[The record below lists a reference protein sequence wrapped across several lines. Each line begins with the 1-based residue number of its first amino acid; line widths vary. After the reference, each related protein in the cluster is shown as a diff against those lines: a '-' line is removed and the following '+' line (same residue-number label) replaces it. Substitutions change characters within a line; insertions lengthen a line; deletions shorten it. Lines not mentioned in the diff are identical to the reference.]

1 MKRLLI
7 LSLLILAAVACRQA
21 EDTRYFAPAVEFGSE
36 AYAVIAADGG
46 VDVAI
51 RLSRP
56 ASMAFS
62 IGLMVTSSLEENVQ
76 YRLASSSVNIAAG
89 DQEARVHIDWMDD
102 EIWVES
108 SWIDLVLVPGERY
121 TVDPAKACSTR
132 INISKTLHMPIFR
145 LVAPEQEIVTNPYLA
160 ETFRFELVADRSP
173 EQGISVSLTFGD
185 LVYGSDY
192 SIAGSDGPMVQ
203 VPAGSTRQAFNLQIL
218 KKDSSGYDH
227 TATLSVIPGKGSYS
241 VLAGE
246 GSATIR
252 LSDPSI
258 DFSRLLRTA
267 ALQKGEGFQV
277 RQAILQTDG
286 NWEGNTT
293 VDLGQSSAGSNYL
306 RNYRNMYDHPSFGC
320 RANASVSQMFRL
332 GDLMPR
338 YQYPN
343 DITILDYGNDQGHR
357 EFSPADSVMRFVLDR
372 GETAKG
378 KIYLER
384 PRRFI
389 AFIGPRANWTNS
401 DWPYDSKATGGDIFA
416 STNPNLLGTVSVT
429 LMKLEGSFDF
439 TDNDA
444 PVLLDA
450 WFQSDSEMFMKADA
464 VNGKDPAGSYA
475 VSCEDGLWKVSYKLW
490 PR

>member
-1 MKRLLI
+1 MLL
-7 LSLLILAAVACRQA
+7 LAAAACRQA
-21 EDTRYFAPAVEFGSE
+21 EDTRYFAPAVEFGKE
-36 AYAVIAADGG
+36 TYAVTPAGG
-46 VDVAI
+46 GLDI
-51 RLSRP
+51 DLLLSRP
-56 ASMAFS
+56 ATLDFS
-62 IGLMVTSSLEENVQ
+62 IGLVVTSSLEENVQ
-76 YRLASSSVNIAAG
+76 FSLSSHAVHIAAG
-89 DQEARVHIDWMDD
+89 EQSASIHVDLMDD

-108 SWIDLVLVPGERY
+108 SWIELLLVPGERY
-121 TVDPAKACSTR
+121 TIDPEKSCAAR
-132 INISKTLHMPIFR
+132 IDISKAIDIPIFQ
-145 LVAPEQEIVTNPYLA
+145 LTPPEEPVVTNPFLA
-160 ETFRFELVADRSP
+160 EILHFQITADRQTS
-173 EQGISVSLTFGD
+173 QDMDIDLDFGD
-185 LVYGSDY
+185 LVYGEDY
-192 SIAGSDGPMVQ
+192 LIKGSQAARVTY
-203 VPAGSTRQAFNLQIL
+203 PAGFRSHSFDLQIL
-218 KKDSSGYDH
+218 KKDQSGYDKEVS
-227 TATLSVIPGKGSYS
+227 LSLIPNKGKYS
-241 VLAGE
+241 VNPDLA
-246 GSATIR
+246 SILVH
-252 LSDPSI
+252 LSDPVV
-258 DFSRLLRTA
+258 DFSKLLRTS
-267 ALQKGEGFQV
+267 ALQNGEGYQV
-277 RQAILQTDG
+277 RQAILAADG
-286 NWEGNTT
+286 SWEGNTT
-293 VDLGQSSAGSNYL
+293 VDLGRSAEGSNYL

-439 TDNDA
+439 TDSDA